1 MKGRGGIKN
10 QRGLRTF
17 LGRTCLLLRTGRVAE
32 EVSELGGNNVF
43 MLIESLGVEPHQA
56 RLRHVLEQD
65 EPVVLGN
72 IFPVGVMLPVLAK
85 QMIEVALPLVAT
97 KVKAKPFFEGALLG

>member
-17 LGRTCLLLRTGRVAE
+17 LGRRCLLLRTGRVAE

-43 MLIESLGVEPHQA
+43 MLLESLGVEPHQA

-72 IFPVGVMLPVLAK
+72 IFSSWCNASRSC
-85 QMIEVALPLVAT
+85 
-97 KVKAKPFFEGALLG
+97 KAND